1 MTSKKLIKELMALG
15 VSRNN
20 ARKVRDIA
28 REEGLSN
35 EGMWYAACEV
45 LLAMFEKRLGIFKE
59 VKIE

>member
-20 ARKVRDIA
+20 ARKGRDIA

-35 EGMWYAACEV
+35 EAIYYAACEV
-45 LLAMFEKRLGIFKE
+45 LLAMLEKGLGIYKE
-59 VKIE
+59 VKRE